1 MCVGDAVELVSP
13 RRAGVPFTAKEMYN
27 IDGEPISSCPHP
39 YMQFFLR
46 VPLKVLEGD
55 ILRAGDGEK

>member
-1 MCVGDAVELVSP
+1 
-13 RRAGVPFTAKEMYN
+13 MYN
-27 IDGEPISSCPHP
+27 GEGEAIASCPHP

-46 VPLKVLEGD
+46 VPYEVHEGD